1 MTIDNLNTRAY
12 QIGQQ
17 IIFNLHDCDLMVGQV
32 NAGPHIFTIQ
42 PSDYMVSQLS
52 TDYYPMLP
60 PRVDVAELMTLH
72 TRRANAAPQ
81 EDTKGSPSQY
91 IDNTNEMPSTT
102 QVSDETYTSHPTQ
115 SDTQTQQTMEIQSPT
130 RQDKRQTSQAFEDIQ
145 LQNDSQEL
153 DNTTHQD
160 SQTPE
165 IDPVNLDQNQE
176 DNRQEKVTTPHDL
189 SDHINSQIN
198 TQVSKENDTSVIQG
212 QIKVSKRE
220 HTDSQKTQLIIDITD
235 DSHENDQLVNKRPRR
250 SPQTSFGSESSI
262 EKSTMEYYRTMNQE
276 QRARYESF
284 AIENLDQ
291 YPHMVQ
297 CIAIVKN

>member
-1 MTIDNLNTRAY
+1 
-12 QIGQQ
+12 
-17 IIFNLHDCDLMVGQV
+17 
-32 NAGPHIFTIQ
+32 
-42 PSDYMVSQLS
+42 
-52 TDYYPMLP
+52 
-60 PRVDVAELMTLH
+60 MTLH
-72 TRRANAAPQ
+72 TWRANAATQVTQ
-81 EDTKGSPSQY
+81 EDTEGSPSQY
-91 IDNTNEMPSTT
+91 INHTNEMPSTT
-102 QVSDETYTSHPTQ
+102 QVSDETYISHPTQ

-176 DNRQEKVTTPHDL
+176 DNRQEKITTPHDL

-198 TQVSKENDTSVIQG
+198 TQVSEENDPSVIQG
-212 QIKVSKRE
+212 QIKVSKCE
-220 HTDSQKTQLIIDITD
+220 STDSQETQLITDITD

-250 SPQTSFGSESSI
+250 SPQISFGSESSI

-284 AIENLDQ
+284 AIENFDQ
-291 YPHMVQ
+291 YPYMVQ
-297 CIAIVKN
+297 CIAKVKNEEKQAKPQASTSSPPLLKTLSPQVQADMPFTL

>member
-1 MTIDNLNTRAY
+1 MNTRAY

-17 IIFNLHDCDLMVGQV
+17 IIFNLHDCDFIVGQV
-32 NAGPHIFTIQ
+32 NAGPCIFMIQ

-52 TDYYPMLP
+52 TDYYLMLP
-60 PRVDVAELMTLH
+60 PRVDVAELMILH
-72 TRRANAAPQ
+72 TQRANAATQVTQ
-81 EDTKGSPSQY
+81 EDTEGSPGQY
-91 IDNTNEMPSTT
+91 INNTNEMPSTT
-102 QVSDETYTSHPTQ
+102 QVSDETYTSDPTQ

-145 LQNDSQEL
+145 LQNDTQEL

-160 SQTPE
+160 SQTPK

-198 TQVSKENDTSVIQG
+198 TQVSEENNPSVIQG

-220 HTDSQKTQLIIDITD
+220 CTDSQETQLIIDITD
-235 DSHENDQLVNKRPRR
+235 DSHENDQLANKRPRR
-250 SPQTSFGSESSI
+250 SP
-262 EKSTMEYYRTMNQE
+262 
-276 QRARYESF
+276 
-284 AIENLDQ
+284 
-291 YPHMVQ
+291 
-297 CIAIVKN
+297 